1 MALSRVGCS
10 PKVSNDINTSFG
22 ESIVHASFAKQ
33 SREPHLWIGKPTIH
47 HRQEAYWRGH
57 QVGAACGR
65 GVSDIRRAIAS
76 RPQLTAGEVS
86 QGGIKKPQRL
96 EWAVA
101 AVNAYSQSRLDSP
114 LAVCTVSRREVPVKF
129 VPPNPR
135 PSQRMPTQRR
145 AWDQA
150 HLGPV

>member
-1 MALSRVGCS
+1 MALSRAGCS
-10 PKVSNDINTSFG
+10 PKVSNDIHTSLW

-33 SREPHLWIGKPTIH
+33 SREPDLWIGKPTIH
-47 HRQEAYWRGH
+47 RRQEAYWRGH

-76 RPQLTAGEVS
+76 HPQLTAEEVS

-114 LAVCTVSRREVPVKF
+114 LAECTISRQAVPVKPA
-129 VPPNPR
+129 PPHPR
-135 PSQRMPTQRR
+135 PSQRMPAQGLR
-145 AWDQA
+145 
-150 HLGPV
+150 PSS

>member
-10 PKVSNDINTSFG
+10 PKVSNDINTSFW

-76 RPQLTAGEVS
+76 RPKLTAGEVS
-86 QGGIKKPQRL
+86 QGGIKKTATPRVGSCGCECLQPTKTRL
-96 EWAVA
+96 
-101 AVNAYSQSRLDSP
+101 
-114 LAVCTVSRREVPVKF
+114 TVSRMHGITPGGSCQARSPE
-129 VPPNPR
+129 
-135 PSQRMPTQRR
+135 SQP
-145 AWDQA
+145 
-150 HLGPV
+150 